1 MGDPYQYQYQY
12 QYPVFFDCLSLDTE
26 QKKRIETY
34 FQTCQQSGGGDCSSL
49 KNIKDNTYR
58 IDFKDRDAQ
67 QRILQKSKHVL
78 DFGGGPVVLTVRER
92 PIHQGKPL
100 NPVLDFSFSQGPESA
115 QEHVQ
120 LRGFSVNTSQASF
133 YPHVAITNDGV
144 TAVLGGVKLQIV
156 NDNIIHETT
165 DVIVNTTN
173 FSKNQFGVSKAILTA
188 AGPTVE
194 AEFAQVG
201 VPSDRYH
208 TTGPGLLDCKEIIH
222 ASFRCDQQIIRTT
235 CIRILTQCESKGYCS
250 AAFPAINT
258 GAAKMDSVKACKAM
272 LDGMTAAITD
282 LKPKSLSLIRIVI
295 LDQAVYQAFRSEVE
309 KQYGGTA
316 TPHLTLRASF
326 YRRVSNTNDGVTAM
340 LGEVKLQIVN
350 DNIIHET
357 TDVIVNTTN
366 FSSNQL
372 GVSKAILT
380 AAGPTVEA
388 EFAKVGVPS
397 DRYHTTGP
405 GLLGCKEIIHASF
418 RCMHQIIRMTCIKIL
433 TQCESKGYCSAAFPA
448 INTGAAKMDSVKA
461 CKAMLDGMTA
471 AITDL
476 KPKFLSLIRIVILDQ
491 AVYQA
496 FRSEVE
502 KQYGGTATPHLTL
515 RDGAHSH
522 NEVSVD
528 VTAPEGMKVT
538 VNLRVREATNW
549 MAGATHKG
557 KRNMIGTT
565 LVLPAHWEPMEGETF
580 KKIELQPS
588 SPEYQGV
595 AQGFLRTAKYN
606 ICKIERVQNAYLW
619 HAYTVCRERILTKNG
634 PAELGEMSL
643 YHGTSAGSCD
653 CIEKNKF
660 DRAYAGQHAA
670 LFGKGVYFAV
680 NADYSAGRYSPL
692 DASGLK
698 RLYVTRVLT
707 GRYTV
712 GNSQLKAAPPRG
724 SDPTDCYDSV
734 VDNRQLPNMYVIFH
748 DDQAYPEY
756 LITFKQ

>member
-1 MGDPYQYQYQY
+1 MWDPYQYQY

-26 QKKRIETY
+26 QKKWIEMY
-34 FQTCQQSGGGDCSSL
+34 FQTYQQSGGGDCSPL
-49 KNIKDNTYR
+49 KNITDNSYR

-67 QRILQKSKHVL
+67 QRVLQISNHVL
-78 DFGGGPVVLTVRER
+78 NFGGGPVVLTVREH

-100 NPVLDFSFSQGPESA
+100 NPVLDFSFSQGSTSA

-120 LRGFSVNTSQASF
+120 LRGFSVNTNQASFYPHASITNDGVTAILGGVKLQIVNDNILHETTDVIVNTTNFSSNQFGVSKAILTAAGPTVQAEFAKVGVPADCYHTTGPGLLGCKEIIHANFQCDQQIIRTTCIKILMQCESKGYCSAAFPAINTGAGGMDYVTACKAILDSMTAAIRDLKPKSLSLIRIVILDKAVYQVFRSEVEKQYGGTATPHLTLSASF

-173 FSKNQFGVSKAILTA
+173 FPSNQCGVSKAILTA

-194 AEFAQVG
+194 
-201 VPSDRYH
+201 SD
-208 TTGPGLLDCKEIIH
+208 
-222 ASFRCDQQIIRTT
+222 
-235 CIRILTQCESKGYCS
+235 
-250 AAFPAINT
+250 
-258 GAAKMDSVKACKAM
+258 
-272 LDGMTAAITD
+272 
-282 LKPKSLSLIRIVI
+282 
-295 LDQAVYQAFRSEVE
+295 
-309 KQYGGTA
+309 
-316 TPHLTLRASF
+316 
-326 YRRVSNTNDGVTAM
+326 
-340 LGEVKLQIVN
+340 
-350 DNIIHET
+350 
-357 TDVIVNTTN
+357 
-366 FSSNQL
+366 
-372 GVSKAILT
+372 
-380 AAGPTVEA
+380 
-388 EFAKVGVPS
+388 FAKVGSPVDS
-397 DRYHTTGP
+397 YLTTGP

-418 RCMHQIIRMTCIKIL
+418 RCDPQIIRTTCIRIL
-433 TQCESKGYCSAAFPA
+433 KQCESKGYRSAAFPA
-448 INTGAAKMDSVKA
+448 INTGAGGLDSVTA
-461 CKAMLDGMTA
+461 CKAMLDGMTE

-476 KPKFLSLIRIVILDQ
+476 YPKSLSLIRIVILDK

-502 KQYGGTATPHLTL
+502 KQCGGTATPHITL
-515 RDGAHSH
+515 S
-522 NEVSVD
+522 
-528 VTAPEGMKVT
+528 EGKQKGT
-538 VNLRVREATNW
+538 T
-549 MAGATHKG
+549 GATRKR

-565 LVLPAHWEPMEGETF
+565 LDLPAHWEPMEEETF
-580 KKIELQPS
+580 KKVELQPS

-606 ICKIERVQNAYLW
+606 ICKIERVQNVYLW
-619 HAYTVCRERILTKNG
+619 LAYTVCKERILTKNG

-643 YHGTSAGSCD
+643 YHGTSAKSCD

-660 DRAYAGQHAA
+660 DRGYAGQHAA
-670 LFGKGVYFAV
+670 AYGKGVYFAV
-680 NADYSAGRYSPL
+680 NADYSARGYSPL

-712 GNSQLKAAPPRG
+712 GNSKLKAAPPRG

-734 VDNRQLPNMYVIFH
+734 VDNCQLPTMYVIFH

-756 LITFKQ
+756 LITFRQ